1 MSISIPRVTEKK
13 RWLIISHAF
22 NMDGRAASLTITDK
36 IPYFLDAGVE
46 PVVLSAITGLKDDR
60 FPHFQYIAWGPSG
73 FRFDFRHWIAN
84 KYGRGWFYKLT
95 TRTVSILLAP
105 LIAIEKLCLG
115 YSSQWSWSLPA
126 FYHGYRLIRA
136 GKVDVVLSVGSAW
149 SAHLAGIWLKKATG
163 IELISEVHDPL
174 VIRKDP
180 NDQGFEKPKNR
191 DARFRHYLENQLTR
205 FSDKVWWFTDGALHY
220 AKVRNPNLN
229 TQNNA
234 HGFVVTP
241 GAQPPGG
248 LSNNRAHQ
256 YTDKLNLC
264 HFGSLANDRSLST
277 ILKALVPLFEKYPQ
291 ARECIRVH
299 AYGAALD
306 SLSTEAIKQLGYED
320 VLLSHGRL
328 EFDPITGKSGRERV
342 AEKMQEADV
351 LILLHGNDE
360 WCAEYIPSKFYD
372 YLWTGRP
379 IWGITHRN
387 PQLNQM
393 LLDRGAYLSAEGE
406 PEGIFMA
413 LERIWLDWQTKSLIE
428 PIWKPI
434 GVDQAV
440 SSILTQSQVR
450 SK

>member
-1 MSISIPRVTEKK
+1 MSVDIPAVIKKK
-13 RWLIISHAF
+13 RWLILSHGF
-22 NMDGRAASLTITDK
+22 NMDGRASSLTITDK
-36 IPYFLDAGVE
+36 IPYFLHAGIE
-46 PVVLSAITGLKDDR
+46 PVVFSAITGIKDQR
-60 FPHFQYIAWGPSG
+60 FPHYQYLAWGPAA

-84 KYGRGWFYKLT
+84 KYGRGFFYKLT

-105 LIAIEKLCLG
+105 LIGLEKFILG
-115 YSSQWSWSLPA
+115 YSSQWSWAFPA
-126 FYHGYRLIRA
+126 FIHGFILARQGKIDLIYST
-136 GKVDVVLSVGSAW
+136 GGAW
-149 SAHLAGIWLKKATG
+149 SAHLAGLWLKKATG
-163 IELISEVHDPL
+163 LPLIVEVHDPL
-174 VIRKDP
+174 VIRKNP
-180 NDQGFEKPKNR
+180 NDQGFERPKNR
-191 DARFRHYLENQLTR
+191 DARFRHYLEKQLIR

-229 TQNNA
+229 TQNYT

-241 GAQPPGG
+241 GAHPPGS
-248 LSNNRAHQ
+248 LSANQTHE

-277 ILKALVPLFEKYPQ
+277 ILNALVPLLKKYPQ
-291 ARECIRVH
+291 ARDLIRVH
-299 AYGAALD
+299 AYGAPLD
-306 SLSTEAIKQLGYED
+306 SLSIEAIEKFGFGD
-320 VLLSHGRL
+320 VLLAHGRL
-328 EFDPITGKSGRERV
+328 EIDPITEKSGRERV

-387 PQLNQM
+387 PQLDQM
-393 LLDRGAYLSAEGE
+393 LLERGAYLSAEGDS
-406 PEGIFMA
+406 EGISIA

-428 PIWKPI
+428 PIWRPI

-440 SSILTQSQVR
+440 NSILTQVQDR
-450 SK
+450 